1 MNLPVSELALVAQGL
16 NVSYFDSGGTSSAA
30 LAIDHLELP
39 SHGLC
44 AIVGASGC
52 GKSTLLYTLAGLLV
66 PRGARI
72 VWSGIDLV
80 LLSAAQ
86 RDSWRRK
93 SVGFVFQDFR
103 LIPELTSLDNV
114 LLPLQFEMMHIP
126 ADLRQRAQMLLETFG
141 VPHQRSSVAVLSRG
155 EAQRVALA
163 RALLRDP
170 SYILADE
177 PTASLDATAAFAVIE
192 ALATLAT
199 TQNKLVICVTHDREL
214 MARADHVIRLDHG
227 RLVS

>member
-1 MNLPVSELALVAQGL
+1 MSERSLVAQGL
-16 NVSYFDSGGTSSAA
+16 NVSYFDAGGAASPA

-39 SHGLC
+39 SQGLC

-66 PRGARI
+66 PRGSRI
-72 VWSGIDLV
+72 AWSGTDIAP
-80 LLSAAQ
+80 LSAAQ

-93 SVGFVFQDFR
+93 RVGFVFQDFR

-114 LLPLQFEMMHIP
+114 LLPLQFEMMRIP
-126 ADLRQRAQMLLETFG
+126 PDLRRRAQMLLEKFG
-141 VPHQRSSVAVLSRG
+141 VPQQRGSVAVLSRG

-170 SYILADE
+170 LYILADE
-177 PTASLDATAAFAVIE
+177 PTASLDSNAAAAVIE
-192 ALATLAT
+192 ALSTLAT
-199 TQNKLVICVTHDREL
+199 AQKKLVICVTHDKDL
-214 MARADHVIRLDHG
+214 MARADRIITLDHG

>member
-1 MNLPVSELALVAQGL
+1 MSELALVAHGL
-16 NVSYFDSGGTSSAA
+16 NVSYFDAGGAASPA
-30 LAIDHLELP
+30 LAIDSLELP

-66 PRGARI
+66 PRNSRI
-72 VWSGIDLV
+72 AWSGTDIAV
-80 LLSAAQ
+80 LSAAQ
-86 RDSWRRK
+86 RDGWRRK
-93 SVGFVFQDFR
+93 YVGFVFQDFR

-126 ADLRQRAQMLLETFG
+126 PALRGRAQMLLETFG
-141 VPHQRSSVAVLSRG
+141 VPQQRSSVAVLSRG

-177 PTASLDATAAFAVIE
+177 PTASLDSSAAAAVIE
-192 ALATLAT
+192 ALSNLAT
-199 TQNKLVICVTHDREL
+199 VQNKLVICVTHDKDL
-214 MARADHVIRLDHG
+214 MERADCIITLDHG
-227 RLVS
+227 RLAK